1 MPGYEIILV
10 VLLAGIGWFWLD
22 SLSVREAAIQ
32 AARAACDTE
41 GVMLLD
47 ATVAISRL
55 KPQRDDDG
63 RIKLKRVYEFEYS
76 DTGDNRRK
84 GTVVLLGRRVVMF
97 NVGFRDTHLPET
109 LH

>member
-1 MPGYEIILV
+1 MPGFEIILV
-10 VLLAGIGWFWLD
+10 VLLGAVAWFWLD
-22 SLSVREAAIQ
+22 SLSVREAAIN
-32 AARAACDTE
+32 AARAACEAE

-47 ATVAISRL
+47 ATVAITSL
-55 KPQRDDDG
+55 KPQRDADG
-63 RIKLKRVYEFEYS
+63 RVKLKRVYEFEYS

-84 GTVVLLGRRVVMF
+84 GTVVLLGRRVVLF